1 MSQSWCPTG
10 GLCKTGRNSHKAFLT
25 GCVRENRADG
35 PSGHSCCWC
44 RGIITKYIQLKAH
57 VSWSCNHCI
66 IHIFWITVGSVEYV
80 QYNKCCMFFF
90 WLGPGIS
97 LVAWQLLKRLT
108 GVSWVSPVC
117 SLTKEFQLDVGASWH
132 GRGSKWCNSSWGG
145 HECLGLISWQ
155 TI

>member
-1 MSQSWCPTG
+1 MSRSRCPAG
-10 GLCKTGRNSHKAFLT
+10 RLCQTGRNSHKAILT

-44 RGIITKYIQLKAH
+44 RGIITKHGQLKAH

-80 QYNKCCMFFF
+80 QYNKCCMLFLAGTRDFTGCLATAQEVNGHVMSLACLLIN
-90 WLGPGIS
+90 WRIS
-97 LVAWQLLKRLT
+97 IGCQW
-108 GVSWVSPVC
+108 W
-117 SLTKEFQLDVGASWH
+117 
-132 GRGSKWCNSSWGG
+132 GSKWCNSSWGG